1 MLQFVPV
8 VNFAV
13 ILDRKPNFRVQ
24 IIIESIVYDDKM

>member
-1 MLQFVPV
+1 MLQFVLV
-8 VNFAV
+8 INFAV